1 MADIKEADLRDV
13 KTSVLKINKSEYDT
27 LSKGL
32 SGKET
37 KFVDQD
43 FPPNDKSLGLFEN
56 VKTDKWERLS
66 EIVTNA
72 AYFNKDAG
80 PADGVASNH
89 QYNIGYQAAV
99 AAIA

>member
-1 MADIKEADLRDV
+1 
-13 KTSVLKINKSEYDT
+13 
-27 LSKGL
+27 L

-56 VKTDKWERLS
+56 VKTDKWKR
-66 EIVTNA
+66 
-72 AYFNKDAG
+72 
-80 PADGVASNH
+80 PDGVASNH